1 MLFEISGKGI
11 VCNVYYIEQI
21 KLDEISALVRPS
33 GPGLK
38 ELLIKHSDYIV
49 NVSKGFFA
57 DYPYRE
63 NWNKLSF
70 SLSSGDTI
78 EHEFFENGW
87 HDFDPDGEFYYSN
100 HPKDFRFVNHDARP
114 KDIQEGQVAI
124 VEYREFENGKVNVE
138 IPCEDKTKIAAM
150 KLICGSVDRCGPS
163 GNVDLA
169 TTATYGEGIFGG
181 EHFGEE
187 CEHAKYAIMGLEI
200 DGNTYELPEAKFDK
214 SFCRVFLWNYNDERK
229 EYELDFFASQ
239 VLVDPWVVE
248 LVDLDINEI
257 EDNFNIIE
265 DTNYDMSSWRRITTF
280 FNQKDLEW
288 IKNNNSYVV
297 KYQQSHTAL
306 KALLLRDKSKYE
318 LPKFK
323 RKNVKID
330 TCTLLVILLAE
341 FGVDGYDPKKMSELD
356 ETDAMLL
363 DLNTLAIGNEKLA
376 KSVQKS
382 FCLHF
387 DVIGEFSEESSFVN
401 EQNPDLLLAYEFV
414 ESILDDPDASF
425 NQN

>member
-11 VCNVYYIEQI
+11 VCNVYYIEQNR
-21 KLDEISALVRPS
+21 LDEISALVCPS

-38 ELLIKHSDYIV
+38 ELLIKHSDYVV

-57 DYPYRE
+57 DYPYEE
-63 NWNKLSF
+63 NYNKLSF

-78 EHEFFENGW
+78 GSKFFDEKWNE
-87 HDFDPDGEFYYSN
+87 FDPDGDFWLDN
-100 HPKDFRFVNHDARP
+100 HEKDFRFVNHNARP

-124 VEYREFENGKVNVE
+124 VEYHEFENGKVNLE
-138 IPCEDKTKIAAM
+138 IPCEDKTKIAEM
-150 KLICGSVDRCGPS
+150 KLICESVDRAGPS

-169 TTATYGEGIFGG
+169 TTATYGEGIVGG
-181 EHFGEE
+181 QEYEYAE
-187 CEHAKYAIMGLEI
+187 YAIMALEI

-214 SFCRVFLWNYNDERK
+214 SHSRVFLWNYNDESE
-229 EYELDFFASQ
+229 EYALDFFGSQ
-239 VLVDPWVVE
+239 GLVDPWVVE
-248 LVDLDINEI
+248 LISLDINEI
-257 EDNFNIIE
+257 ENNFNNDI
-265 DTNYDMSSWRRITTF
+265 SSSRRINTF
-280 FNQKDLEW
+280 FNQKDFEW

-297 KYQQSHTAL
+297 KYQESHSAL
-306 KALLLRDKSKYE
+306 KTLLLRDKSKYK
-318 LPKFK
+318 LPEFK
-323 RKNVKID
+323 KENIKID
-330 TCTLLVILLAE
+330 TCTLLVMFLEE

-356 ETDAMLL
+356 EMDAMFL

-382 FCLHF
+382 FCMHF

-401 EQNPDLLLAYEFV
+401 EQNPCISMAYEFV

>member
-11 VCNVYYIEQI
+11 VCNVYYIEQN
-21 KLDEISALVRPS
+21 KLDEISALVCPA

-38 ELLIKHSDYIV
+38 ELLTKNSDYIV

-78 EHEFFENGW
+78 EHEFFEKKW
-87 HDFDPDGEFYYSN
+87 YEFDPDGEFYCSN
-100 HPKDFRFVNHDARP
+100 HPKDFLFINHDARP

-124 VEYREFENGKVNVE
+124 VEYREFENGKVSLE
-138 IPCEDKTKIAAM
+138 IPCEDKNKIAGM
-150 KLICGSVDRCGPS
+150 KLICESVDRCGPS

-169 TTATYGEGIFGG
+169 TTATYGEGIVGG
-181 EHFGEE
+181 EEYE
-187 CEHAKYAIMGLEI
+187 DAEYAIMGLEI

-214 SFCRVFLWNYNDERK
+214 ASLRVYLWNYNDESE
-229 EYELDFFASQ
+229 EYTFDFFGSKG
-239 VLVDPWVVE
+239 LVDPWVVE
-248 LVDLDINEI
+248 LVALDINEI
-257 EDNFNIIE
+257 EDNFNNDIS
-265 DTNYDMSSWRRITTF
+265 TWQRVNTF

-288 IKNNNSYVV
+288 IKNNSSYVV
-297 KYQQSHTAL
+297 KYQKSHTTL
-306 KALLLRDKSKYE
+306 KNLLLKDKSEYK
-318 LPKFK
+318 LPEFEKE
-323 RKNVKID
+323 NIKID
-330 TCTLLVILLAE
+330 TCTLLVMLLAE

-356 ETDAMLL
+356 EMDAMFL

-382 FCLHF
+382 FCMHF
-387 DVIGEFSEESSFVN
+387 DVIAEFSEESSFLN
-401 EQNPDLLLAYEFV
+401 QQNPDLSLAYEFV